1 MGDWMEKRNIPK
13 ILNNATALIKI
24 NGSDKGVLLLHGFT
38 GTPAEMKYLGER
50 IFRSGYSIHIPRYPG
65 HGTSLEEMVLTRSR
79 DWYISAREALIEL
92 MNYCQE
98 VYLVGMSMGGI
109 LSILLAREFSIK
121 RIALL
126 SVPASIKEKSIYI
139 TPVVGIF
146 KKILWRMNPT
156 KGVSCEEARSYH
168 VCYNMGIPIRQ
179 SWQLLRLIKKAMKNL
194 PHVHSDALLIQSQ
207 NDSIIPK
214 NSIDFI
220 YERLGSAI
228 KERVVL
234 ERSDH
239 AITIDFEKDIVADR
253 IIEFF
258 NR

>member
-1 MGDWMEKRNIPK
+1 MKKKNIPEL
-13 ILNNATALIKI
+13 LNNATALIKTD
-24 NGSDKGVLLLHGFT
+24 SSEKGILLLHGFT

-50 IFRSGYSIHIPRYPG
+50 ISRSGYSLYIPRYPG
-65 HGTSLEEMVLTRSR
+65 HGTSLEEMVLTESR

-109 LSILLAREFSIK
+109 LSILLAREFPIK

-139 TPVVGIF
+139 TPIVGIF
-146 KKILWRMNPT
+146 KKILWRMDPT

-168 VCYNMGIPIRQ
+168 VCYNMGIPTRQ
-179 SWQLLRLIKKAMKNL
+179 SWQLLRLIRRAMKNL
-194 PHVHSDALLIQSQ
+194 PDVHADALLIQSK
-207 NDSIIPK
+207 NDSIIPR
-214 NSIDFI
+214 NSIDSI
-220 YERLGSAI
+220 YKRIGSMV
-228 KERVVL
+228 KEKVLL

-239 AITIDFEKDIVADR
+239 AITIDFEKDIVADK

-258 NR
+258 DR